1 VGGSD
6 TRGPEAVSGMRDWV
20 NFAEIRNQVKLAAVL
35 HAYGVDWLRHSGPP
49 QQYRGRCPIHHGQ
62 GTEAFHAHLGR
73 GVFHC
78 FACGAGGNVLDFV
91 AAMEGCS
98 VREAALRLQ
107 GPHGQTG
114 RPTGAPASSRPRRR
128 ELVTKKREINPPL
141 SFALDV
147 DGQHPYLARR
157 GMDSLTVD
165 HFGVG
170 YYGARG
176 LMQGRIAVP
185 IHDDQG
191 RLVAYCGR
199 ALGADAPRYRFPAG
213 FQKAQVLFN
222 YHRALATREQQ
233 VIVVEGFFDCMRVH
247 QAGYPCVVALM
258 GARLSAMQKDLL
270 TDRFRN
276 VVLLLDGDPTGRSAM
291 EQIAGDLALACAVTK
306 VLLPPDLQPDQMA
319 AADIRYA
326 LTGEERR
333 QEIDAIRPI

>member
-1 VGGSD
+1 VGGSH
-6 TRGPEAVSGMRDWV
+6 TRGAEALSGMRDWV
-20 NFAEIRNQVKLAAVL
+20 NFAEIKSQVKLAAVL
-35 HAYGVDWLRHSGPP
+35 RSYGVDWLRHSGPP
-49 QQYRGRCPIHHGQ
+49 QQYRGRCPIHQGH

-91 AAMEGCS
+91 AAMEGCT

-107 GPHGQTG
+107 GSRGQGG
-114 RPTGAPASSRPRRR
+114 RPAGVTARGPRRR
-128 ELVTKKREINPPL
+128 ELVTKKREVNPPL

-147 DGQHPYLARR
+147 DSGHPYLAGR
-157 GMDSLTVD
+157 GLHPRTVD

-176 LMQGRIAVP
+176 LMQGRIAIP

-199 ALGADAPRYRFPAG
+199 ALDEDAPRYRFPAG

-222 YHRALATREQQ
+222 YHRARATGEHR

-247 QAGYPCVVALM
+247 QAGYPWVVSLM
-258 GARLSAMQKDLL
+258 GARLSATQKDLL
-270 TDRFRN
+270 VDRFAS
-276 VVLLLDGDPTGRSAM
+276 VVLLLDGDQTGRTAA
-291 EQIAGDLALACAVTK
+291 EQIAGDLAPACSVTQ
-306 VLLPPDLQPDQMA
+306 VLLPPEMQPDQMA
-319 AADIRYA
+319 AADIRHV
-326 LTGEERR
+326 LIGDEGR
-333 QEIDAIRPI
+333 QEVSAN

>member
-1 VGGSD
+1 M
-6 TRGPEAVSGMRDWV
+6 REWVS
-20 NFAEIRNQVKLAAVL
+20 FAEIKSQVKLVEVFRC
-35 HAYGVDWLRHSGPP
+35 YGIDWLRRSGPP
-49 QQYRGRCPIHHGQ
+49 GQYRGRCPIHRGQ
-62 GTEAFHAHLGR
+62 GTEAFHAHLGQ

-78 FACGAGGNVLDFV
+78 FACGAGGDVLDFV
-91 AAMEGCS
+91 AAIEGCS
-98 VREAALRLQ
+98 VRAAALRLQ
-107 GPHGQTG
+107 GAGIQDG
-114 RPTGAPASSRPRRR
+114 RPAQVPGSGVRRR
-128 ELVTKKREINPPL
+128 ELVTKKTGVNPPL
-141 SFALDV
+141 SFALRV
-147 DGQHPYLARR
+147 DGTHPYLAQR
-157 GMDSLTVD
+157 GLEPRTVD
-165 HFGVG
+165 HFGLG

-176 LMQGRIAVP
+176 LMQGRIAIP

-199 ALGADAPRYRFPAG
+199 TLGADAPRYRFPAG

-222 YHRALATREQQ
+222 YHRARASSKSA

-258 GARLSAMQKDLL
+258 GACLSTKQKDLL

-276 VVLLLDGDPTGRSAM
+276 VVLLLDGDPTGRSAT

-306 VLLPPDLQPDQMA
+306 LLLPPDLQPDQMA
-319 AADIRYA
+319 AADIRQA